1 VAGDPVGR
9 AQEKPGISAGGETE
23 VHHDAFIGQVQAR
36 ARLRSRGEAERATR
50 AVLETLGDRIPE
62 GLADNLAAQLPQE
75 IGDHLR
81 RTEVLGGAGTGVR
94 FGRDEFITLVSERS
108 GFDGPKAAF
117 ASRAVCEVVG
127 EAVQGGLM
135 AKVREGLPTDL
146 QVLVT
151 AGSSGE
157 MRG

>member
-1 VAGDPVGR
+1 M
-9 AQEKPGISAGGETE
+9 Q
-23 VHHDAFIGQVQAR
+23 HDAFIGQVQAR
-36 ARLRSRGEAERATR
+36 ARLASRGEAERATR

-62 GLADNLAAQLPQE
+62 GQADNLAAQLPQE

-94 FGRDEFITLVSERS
+94 FGLDEFITRVGERS
-108 GFDGPKAAF
+108 GFDGPRAAYV
-117 ASRAVCEVVG
+117 SRVVFEVVD

-135 AKVREGLPTDL
+135 AKVRQDLPDDL
-146 QVLVT
+146 RTLVT

-157 MRG
+157 MRDTGR